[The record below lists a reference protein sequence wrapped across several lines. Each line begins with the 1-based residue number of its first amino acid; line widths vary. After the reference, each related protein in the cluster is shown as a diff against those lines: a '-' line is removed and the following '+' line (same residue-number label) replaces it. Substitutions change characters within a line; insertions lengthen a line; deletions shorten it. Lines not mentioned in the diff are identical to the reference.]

1 MKYIFLSLILFLT
14 SCSLSKDSAY
24 WNEDPI
30 KKSIKDK
37 KLSMILEKNDDYK
50 SMTFDE
56 FNLFLKD
63 YSNNAEYPKII
74 DEVIN
79 DKVSKTAKLKTKE
92 FKNKSDKMLSG
103 STKQYPKGTKK
114 KLMNK

>member
-1 MKYIFLSLILFLT
+1 MKYLFLSLIIFLT

-30 KKSIKDK
+30 KKSAEDK
-37 KLSMILEKNDDYK
+37 KLSKILKKKQLLNSLREKYGDSK

-63 YSNNAEYPKII
+63 YSNNAEYP
-74 DEVIN
+74 DIN
-79 DKVSKTAKLKTKE
+79 
-92 FKNKSDKMLSG
+92 
-103 STKQYPKGTKK
+103 Q
-114 KLMNK
+114 

>member
-1 MKYIFLSLILFLT
+1 MKYLLISLIVFLT

-30 KKSIKDK
+30 KKSAEDK
-37 KLSMILEKNDDYK
+37 KLSKISKKTGNYK

-63 YSNNAEYPKII
+63 YSNKTEYP
-74 DEVIN
+74 DIN
-79 DKVSKTAKLKTKE
+79 
-92 FKNKSDKMLSG
+92 
-103 STKQYPKGTKK
+103 Q
-114 KLMNK
+114 

>member
-1 MKYIFLSLILFLT
+1 MKYLFLSLILFLA

-30 KKSIKDK
+30 KKSAEDK
-37 KLSMILEKNDDYK
+37 KLSNILKKTEDYK

-63 YSNNAEYPKII
+63 YSNNAEYP
-74 DEVIN
+74 DIN
-79 DKVSKTAKLKTKE
+79 K
-92 FKNKSDKMLSG
+92 
-103 STKQYPKGTKK
+103 
-114 KLMNK
+114 

>member
-1 MKYIFLSLILFLT
+1 MKYLFLSLILFLI

-30 KKSIKDK
+30 KKSVNDK
-37 KLSMILEKNDDYK
+37 KLSKILKKNGDYK

-63 YSNNAEYPKII
+63 YSNNAEYP
-74 DEVIN
+74 DIN
-79 DKVSKTAKLKTKE
+79 
-92 FKNKSDKMLSG
+92 
-103 STKQYPKGTKK
+103 Q
-114 KLMNK
+114 